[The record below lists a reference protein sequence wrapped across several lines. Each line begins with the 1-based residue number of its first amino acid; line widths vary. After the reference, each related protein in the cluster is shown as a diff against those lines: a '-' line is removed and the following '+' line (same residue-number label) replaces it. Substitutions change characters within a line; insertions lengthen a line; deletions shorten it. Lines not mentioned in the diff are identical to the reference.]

1 MARPVVL
8 ARNAT
13 SRVVTLLAAAVRL
26 AGAVIGGLILVYAVF
41 VLFKANPANP
51 LVSFTGG
58 IRDSFGWFTKN
69 LFTMTDAHLGEAINA
84 ALAGLIYV
92 VLGSML
98 SKLIVRFA
106 PTPTRS

>member
-26 AGAVIGGLILVYAVF
+26 VAAIIGGLILVYAVF
-41 VLFKANPANP
+41 VLFKANPSNP
-51 LVSFTGG
+51 LVSFTGS
-58 IRDSFGWFTKN
+58 IRNSFGWFTKN
-69 LFTMTDAHLGEAINA
+69 LFSLSNANISEAINA
-84 ALAGLIYV
+84 AIAGLIYV
-92 VLGSML
+92 VVGSFL

-106 PTPTRS
+106 PAPKK

>member
-13 SRVVTLLAAAVRL
+13 SRAVTLLAAAVRL
-26 AGAVIGGLILVYAVF
+26 VASVIGGLILVYAVF
-41 VLFKANPANP
+41 VLFKANPGNP
-51 LVSFTGG
+51 LVSFTGS
-58 IRDSFGWFTKN
+58 IRDSFGWFTKD
-69 LFTMTDAHLGEAINA
+69 LFTMSNPNISEAINA

-92 VLGSML
+92 VLGSFV

-106 PTPTRS
+106 PSPKK